1 MGEKKKKVSK
11 KKAKAKKVK
20 KAEDE
25 EDDAFDYYNQQLPTD
40 VLDIYNIGDKT
51 QSLIA
56 GRLERQQQVIR

>member
-11 KKAKAKKVK
+11 KKVKAKKVEK
-20 KAEDE
+20 KTEDE
-25 EDDAFDYYNQQLPTD
+25 EDPFDYYNQQLPTD